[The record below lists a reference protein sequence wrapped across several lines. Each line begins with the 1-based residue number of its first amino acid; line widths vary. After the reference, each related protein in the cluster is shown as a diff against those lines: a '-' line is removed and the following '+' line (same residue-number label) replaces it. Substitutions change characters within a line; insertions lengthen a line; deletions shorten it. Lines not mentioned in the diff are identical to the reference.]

1 MYSRRQFTGLALSA
15 LAVPLN
21 RLSAQN
27 RPSDAATVLGV
38 KLDAITGVYG
48 PFTPSAGHDVVDV
61 VARSL
66 EAGVGHVELVNRL
79 FEPRVTGGAVGGQ
92 APATVTPEYEQTRAA
107 LRQWRL
113 SEPLDRFRRI
123 RRKFDAAGLDLFL
136 YVMTIAD
143 DFTAPEIDQVRCSVA
158 SESYRGVSSV

>member
-107 LRQWRL
+107 CV
-113 SEPLDRFRRI
+113 S
-123 RRKFDAAGLDLFL
+123 G
-136 YVMTIAD
+136 
-143 DFTAPEIDQVRCSVA
+143 A
-158 SESYRGVSSV
+158 SASRWIGFGVSAASSTRRASTCSRT